1 MNYTEA
7 RPGFS
12 LHFEQRSEYLY
23 ARIEGSGIDYN
34 EQKECW
40 KLIAEKFDRSPSFRL
55 MVEQCSNQT
64 LDISD
69 AFQLSAEI
77 AEMGFEDCKSA
88 YVDANENNF
97 EVNEFAEVVA
107 INRGFNGKHFTNI
120 DDAEAWLL
128 AN

>member
-1 MNYTEA
+1 MNYTES

-12 LHFEQRSEYLY
+12 LHFEQRTEYLY
-23 ARIEGSGIDYN
+23 TRIDGSGIDYD

-40 KLIAEKFDRSPSFRL
+40 KLIAEEFNRSSSFRL
-55 MVEQCSNQT
+55 LVEQRSDQT

-69 AFQLSAEI
+69 AFQLSSEI

-88 YVDANENNF
+88 YVDSNEKNI

-107 INRGFNGKHFTNI
+107 INRGFNGRTFTNI
-120 DDAEAWLL
+120 EDAEAWLL
-128 AN
+128 SN